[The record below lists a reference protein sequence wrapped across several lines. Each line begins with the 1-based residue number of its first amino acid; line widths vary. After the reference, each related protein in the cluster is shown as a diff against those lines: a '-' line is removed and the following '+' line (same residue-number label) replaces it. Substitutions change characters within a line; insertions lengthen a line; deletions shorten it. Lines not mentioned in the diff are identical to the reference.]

1 MLLISPKTVLNN
13 KENSLKN
20 LGKYTEAI
28 ECYDKAIEID
38 SNYKEAYQNKGN
50 SLFNLG

>member
-1 MLLISPKTVLNN
+1 MAYNN
-13 KENSLKN
+13 KGYSLSN

-38 SNYKEAYQNKGN
+38 SKYKIAYYNKIFALRN
-50 SLFNLG
+50 SG